1 MADSRI
7 FWVRYMNA
15 TGGMRQ
21 RLALLGASDNSTAQL
36 LIEQHKGTVVVG
48 LRQAPV
54 WLARLWHFVSPLLR
68 RQWPYDQLA
77 EFFHNL
83 GIMLK
88 SGLPIDNAL
97 YELAK
102 DIAHPGIRRFAL
114 DMHANVAAGNALS
127 VSLAQYEDQ
136 IPMAVRAL
144 VGIGEQSGDL
154 DRTLIE
160 SGQHI
165 KRIQRIR
172 QDVGKALIYPLFAFA
187 TLLATVIFWIYY
199 VLPELSRMFLQ
210 MGAKLPSYTVATMN
224 VIKVLQSHMQAS
236 FWFGTALALVGV
248 AVLLR
253 SSRVRYQIFYVL
265 YRLPISGLLIKSS
278 SLAFITEYMA
288 LLIRAGIP
296 LTESLKI
303 LTANVKN
310 PFYARKLE
318 QIRDG
323 VNRGNP
329 LSMEMERSGV
339 FPAMVV
345 RLVSVGEQT
354 GTLDAQL
361 QLLADDYR
369 QRLEHVISS
378 LAEILKPALILV
390 AGVFFVLVVVVFLLP
405 VYQLIS
411 QVMSK

>member
-1 MADSRI
+1 MTDSRI
-7 FWVRYMNA
+7 YWVRYLNPA
-15 TGGMRQ
+15 GSLRQ
-21 RLALLGASDNSTAQL
+21 RLTLLGADDESTAQL
-36 LIEQHKGTVVVG
+36 LLEQQGGLVVIG
-48 LRQAPV
+48 LWQAPV
-54 WLARLWHFVSPLLR
+54 WLASIWRFAVPLLR

-88 SGLPIDNAL
+88 SGLPIDGAL
-97 YELAK
+97 KDLAK
-102 DIAHPGIRRFAL
+102 DIEHPGIRRFAL
-114 DMHANVAAGNALS
+114 DMYASVAAGNALS
-127 VSLAQYEDQ
+127 VSLKQYEHQ

-144 VGIGEQSGDL
+144 IGIGEQSGDL
-154 DRTLIE
+154 DRTLIA

-165 KRIQRIR
+165 KRMKRIR
-172 QDVGKALIYPLFAFA
+172 QDVSKALIYPSFAFA
-187 TLLATVIFWIYY
+187 AMIGVAIFWIYY

-224 VIKVLQSHMQAS
+224 AIKALQGFMQTG
-236 FWFGTALALVGV
+236 FWFSAALTLVGL

-253 SSRVRYQIFYVL
+253 SARVRYQIFYLL
-265 YRLPISGLLIKSS
+265 YRLPITGLLIKSS

-288 LLIRAGIP
+288 LLIRAGLP

-303 LTANVKN
+303 LTANVRN

-329 LSMEMERSGV
+329 LSLEMGRASV

-354 GTLDAQL
+354 GTLDTQL
-361 QLLADDYR
+361 QILADDYR
-369 QRLEHVISS
+369 QRLEHVVSS
-378 LAEILKPALILV
+378 LGEILQPLLMIV
-390 AGVFFVLVVVVFLLP
+390 AGGFFILVVVVFLLP

-411 QVMSK
+411 QVMK

>member
-1 MADSRI
+1 MTDARI
-7 FWVRYMNA
+7 FWVRYVNPA
-15 TGGMRQ
+15 GGVRQ
-21 RLALLGASDNSTAQL
+21 RLALLGAEDESTAQL
-36 LIEQHKGTVVVG
+36 LLEQQGG
-48 LRQAPV
+48 LIVMNIWKAPV
-54 WLARLWHFVSPLLR
+54 WLAGLWRFVMPLLR

-88 SGLPIDNAL
+88 SGLPIDSAL
-97 YELAK
+97 QDLAK
-102 DIAHPGIRRFAL
+102 DIEHPGIRRFAL
-114 DMHANVAAGNALS
+114 AMHASVAAGNALS
-127 VSLAQYEDQ
+127 VSLTQYQDQ
-136 IPMAVRAL
+136 IPISVRAL

-160 SGQHI
+160 SGLHL
-165 KRIQRIR
+165 KRMKRIR
-172 QDVGKALIYPLFAFA
+172 QNVNKALIYPLFTFA
-187 TLLATVIFWIYY
+187 TMIAVAVFWIYY

-210 MGAKLPSYTVATMN
+210 MGAKLPSYTIATMN
-224 VIKVLQSHMQAS
+224 AIKAVQGFMHTGV
-236 FWFGTALALVGV
+236 WFGAALALVGV

-253 SSRVRYQIFYVL
+253 SARVRYQIFYLL
-265 YRLPISGLLIKSS
+265 YRLPITGLLIKSS

-288 LLIRAGIP
+288 LLIRAGLP

-323 VNRGNP
+323 VNRGNS
-329 LSMEMERSGV
+329 LSREMGRAEV

-354 GTLDAQL
+354 GTLDSQL
-361 QLLADDYR
+361 QILADDYR

-378 LAEILKPALILV
+378 LSEILQPLLMIV
-390 AGVFFVLVVVVFLLP
+390 AGGFFILVVVIFLLP

-411 QVMSK
+411 QVMK

>member
-1 MADSRI
+1 MTDARI
-7 FWVRYMNA
+7 FWVRYLSPA
-15 TGGMRQ
+15 GGVRQ
-21 RLALLGASDNSTAQL
+21 HLAVLGAGDESTAQL
-36 LIEQHKGTVVVG
+36 LLEQQGG
-48 LRQAPV
+48 LIVMNVWLAPV
-54 WLARLWHFVSPLLR
+54 WLASLWRFVMPLLR

-88 SGLPIDNAL
+88 SGLPIDSAL
-97 YELAK
+97 KDLAK
-102 DIAHPGIRRFAL
+102 DIGHPGIRRFAL
-114 DMHANVAAGNALS
+114 NMHASVAAGNALS
-127 VSLAQYEDQ
+127 VSLTQYQHQ
-136 IPMAVRAL
+136 IPMSVRAL
-144 VGIGEQSGDL
+144 VGIGQQSCNL

-160 SGQHI
+160 SSLHI
-165 KRIQRIR
+165 KRMKRIR
-172 QDVGKALIYPLFAFA
+172 QNVNKALIYTLFTFA
-187 TLLATVIFWIYY
+187 TMIAVAVFWIYY
-199 VLPELSRMFLQ
+199 VLPELYRMFLQ
-210 MGAKLPSYTVATMN
+210 MGAKLPSYTIATMSA
-224 VIKVLQSHMQAS
+224 IKAVQDFMYTGV
-236 FWFGTALALVGV
+236 WFGAALALVGA

-253 SSRVRYQIFYVL
+253 SARVRYQIFYLL
-265 YRLPISGLLIKSS
+265 YRLPITGLLIKSS

-288 LLIRAGIP
+288 LLIRAGLP

-323 VNRGNP
+323 VNRGNS
-329 LSMEMERSGV
+329 LSLEMGRAKV

-354 GTLDAQL
+354 GTLDSQL
-361 QLLADDYR
+361 QILADDYR

-378 LAEILKPALILV
+378 LSEILQPLLMIV
-390 AGVFFVLVVVVFLLP
+390 AGGFFILVVVIFLLP

-411 QVMSK
+411 QVMK

>member
-1 MADSRI
+1 MTEARI
-7 FWVRYMNA
+7 FWVRYLNPA
-15 TGGMRQ
+15 GGVRQ
-21 RLALLGASDNSTAQL
+21 RLILLGAQDESTAQL
-36 LIEQHKGTVVVG
+36 LLEQQSGLVVMN
-48 LRQAPV
+48 LWLAPV
-54 WLARLWHFVSPLLR
+54 WLAALWRFVMPLMR

-88 SGLPIDNAL
+88 SGLPIDSAL
-97 YELAK
+97 QDLAK
-102 DIAHPGIRRFAL
+102 DIEHPGIRRFAL
-114 DMHANVAAGNALS
+114 DMHASVAAGNALS
-127 VSLAQYEDQ
+127 VSLTQYQ
-136 IPMAVRAL
+136 HPVPISVRAR

-160 SGQHI
+160 SGQHL
-165 KRIQRIR
+165 KRMKRIR
-172 QDVGKALIYPLFAFA
+172 QNVNKALIYPLFTFA
-187 TLLATVIFWIYY
+187 TMIAVAVFWIYY

-224 VIKVLQSHMQAS
+224 AIKTVQGFMHTGV
-236 FWFGTALALVGV
+236 WFGAALALVGV

-253 SSRVRYQIFYVL
+253 SERVRYQIFYLL
-265 YRLPISGLLIKSS
+265 YRLPITGLLIKSS
-278 SLAFITEYMA
+278 SLAFITEYIA
-288 LLIRAGIP
+288 LLIRAGLP

-323 VNRGNP
+323 VNRGNS
-329 LSMEMERSGV
+329 LSREMARAEV

-354 GTLDAQL
+354 GTLDTQL
-361 QLLADDYR
+361 QILAEDYR

-378 LAEILKPALILV
+378 LSEILQPLLMIV
-390 AGVFFVLVVVVFLLP
+390 AGGFFILVVVIFLLP

-411 QVMSK
+411 QVMK

>member
-1 MADSRI
+1 MTDSRVY
-7 FWVRYMNA
+7 WVRYLNPA
-15 TGGMRQ
+15 GNLGQ
-21 RLALLGASDNSTAQL
+21 RLTLLGADDESTAQL
-36 LIEQHKGTVVVG
+36 LLEQQGGLVVIG
-48 LRQAPV
+48 LWQAPV
-54 WLARLWHFVSPLLR
+54 WLASIWRFAIPLLR
-68 RQWPYDQLA
+68 RQWPHDQLA

-88 SGLPIDNAL
+88 SGLPIDGAL
-97 YELAK
+97 RDLAK
-102 DIAHPGIRRFAL
+102 DIEHPGIRRFAL
-114 DMHANVAAGNALS
+114 DMYASVAAGNALS
-127 VSLAQYEDQ
+127 VSLKQYEHQ
-136 IPMAVRAL
+136 VPLAVRAL

-154 DRTLIE
+154 DRTLIA

-165 KRIQRIR
+165 KRMKRIR
-172 QDVGKALIYPLFAFA
+172 QDVSKALIYPSFAFA
-187 TLLATVIFWIYY
+187 AMIGVAIFWIYY

-224 VIKVLQSHMQAS
+224 GIKALQGFMQS
-236 FWFGTALALVGV
+236 GFWFTAALALVGL
-248 AVLLR
+248 ALLLR
-253 SSRVRYQIFYVL
+253 SAQVRYQIFYLL
-265 YRLPISGLLIKSS
+265 YRLPITGLLIKSS

-288 LLIRAGIP
+288 LLIRAGLP

-310 PFYARKLE
+310 PFYARKLA

-323 VNRGNP
+323 VNRGNA
-329 LSMEMERSGV
+329 LSLEMGRAAV

-354 GTLDAQL
+354 GTLDTQL
-361 QLLADDYR
+361 QILAEDYR

-378 LAEILKPALILV
+378 LGEILQPLLMIV
-390 AGVFFVLVVVVFLLP
+390 AGGFFILVVVVFLLP

-411 QVMSK
+411 QVMK

>member
-1 MADSRI
+1 MTDSRI
-7 FWVRYMNA
+7 FWVRYLNPA
-15 TGGMRQ
+15 GGVRQ
-21 RLALLGASDNSTAQL
+21 RLALLGAYDESTARLLLEQQFGLTVMQL
-36 LIEQHKGTVVVG
+36 W
-48 LRQAPV
+48 RAPALLTIV
-54 WLARLWHFVSPLLR
+54 WRFVMPLLR
-68 RQWPYDQLA
+68 RQWPHDQLA

-88 SGLPIDNAL
+88 CGLPIDGAL
-97 YELAK
+97 KDLAK
-102 DIAHPGIRRFAL
+102 DIEHPGIRRFAL
-114 DMHANVAAGNALS
+114 DMYTSVAAGNPLS
-127 VSLAQYEDQ
+127 VSLAQYDHQ

-165 KRIQRIR
+165 KRMKRIR
-172 QDVGKALIYPLFAFA
+172 QNINKALIYPLFTFVTMTGVA
-187 TLLATVIFWIYY
+187 VFWIYY
-199 VLPELSRMFLQ
+199 VLPELSRMFMQ
-210 MGAKLPSYTVATMN
+210 MGAKLPSYTLATIK
-224 VIKVLQSHMQAS
+224 VIKFLQGHMQTG
-236 FWFGTALALVGV
+236 FWFSAALAIVGL
-248 AVLLR
+248 AMLLR
-253 SSRVRYQIFYVL
+253 SARVRYQIFYLL
-265 YRLPISGLLIKSS
+265 YRLPITGLLIKSS

-288 LLIRAGIP
+288 LLIRAGLP

-323 VNRGNP
+323 VNRGNS
-329 LSMEMERSGV
+329 LSLEMARTEV

-354 GTLDAQL
+354 GTLDTQL
-361 QLLADDYR
+361 QILSEDYR
-369 QRLEHVISS
+369 QRLEHVINTLS
-378 LAEILKPALILV
+378 EILQPLLMVV
-390 AGVFFVLVVVVFLLP
+390 AGGFFILIVVVFLLP

-411 QVMSK
+411 QVMK